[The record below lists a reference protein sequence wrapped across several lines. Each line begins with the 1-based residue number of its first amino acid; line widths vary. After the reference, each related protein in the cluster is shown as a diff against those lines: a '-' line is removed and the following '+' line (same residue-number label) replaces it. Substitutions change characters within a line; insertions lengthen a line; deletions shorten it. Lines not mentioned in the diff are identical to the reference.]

1 MSTASIGLYK
11 DGILLGTGTAD
22 TANSTITSYTGTAPG
37 NGRNIQVQNRG
48 TTNLGRSYN
57 ARVISGSG
65 TATLTLN
72 SPLPYP
78 Q

>member
-1 MSTASIGLYK
+1 MATASVGLYK

-22 TANSTITSYTGTAPG
+22 TAALTITSYSGTAPK
-37 NGRNIQVQNRG
+37 NGRNIQIQNRE
-48 TTNLGRSYN
+48 TTNLGRSYS

-72 SPLPYP
+72 AAFPYA
-78 Q
+78 

>member
-1 MSTASIGLYK
+1 MATASVGLYK

-22 TANSTITSYTGTAPG
+22 TANNTITSYSGTAPI
-37 NGRNIQVQNRG
+37 NGRNIQIQNRA

-57 ARVISGSG
+57 VRVLSGSG

-72 SPLPYP
+72 APFPYA
-78 Q
+78 